1 MKVYLGKKR
10 HTEARLVFK
19 QVLQALKTQL
29 TVVDFNVLIIYLL
42 LFVHRVSKVARV
54 LLITFYKKVFKL
66 DHF

>member
-19 QVLQALKTQL
+19 QVLQTLKTWL